1 MRSEYADQEIEFEDE
16 MRLGTRTELGR
27 KWSPIGERPR
37 GKQKIGYEYLYLYVS
52 LKPFTGGL
60 FAMFLPRLN
69 KECFGIFA
77 KERSLKTENRILMIA
92 DGATAHRLEDEKI
105 ELVKLPA
112 YSPETNPVERFFEE
126 LRRELE
132 FCVFESL
139 DEAEVYLTKALRK
152 FYEKPE
158 LVKSLT
164 LYPYIKNAQL
174 NLN

>member
-1 MRSEYADQEIEFEDE
+1 MRHEYADQEIEFEDE

-27 KWSPIGERPR
+27 KWSPTGIRPC

-52 LKPFTGGL
+52 LKPFTGEL
-60 FAMFLPRLN
+60 FAMFLPGLT
-69 KECFGIFA
+69 KECFGIFT
-77 KERSLKTENRILMIA
+77 KERSRTIKNKLLMIA
-92 DGATAHRLEDEKI
+92 DGATAHRLTDEKI

-126 LRRELE
+126 LRRELK

-139 DEAEVYLTKALRK
+139 DEAESHLTKVLQK
-152 FYEKPE
+152 YYEQPE

-164 LYPYIKNAQL
+164 LYPYIKHAHS

>member
-1 MRSEYADQEIEFEDE
+1 

-27 KWSPIGERPR
+27 KWTPIGVRPC
-37 GKQKIGYEYLYLYVS
+37 GQQKIGYEYLYLYVS
-52 LKPFTGGL
+52 LKPFTGEL

-77 KERSLKTENRILMIA
+77 GARSQTLERKTLMVA
-92 DGATAHRLEDEKI
+92 DGATAPRLEEEKI

-112 YSPETNPVERFFEE
+112 YAPELNPVERFFEE
-126 LRRELE
+126 LRSELE
-132 FCVFESL
+132 FCVFDSL
-139 DEAEVYLTKALRK
+139 DEAGDYLTKILGKYFKR
-152 FYEKPE
+152 PE

-164 LYPYIKNAQL
+164 LYPYIKHAHS